1 MVQSSRSVFY
11 AFEPFERYAYKISYI
26 RVDSENCATID
37 LHGASVSEAVQ
48 ITKTILIESPATQA
62 KPLKIITGRGIHS
75 ANGIGVLGPAVKNAL
90 VEDGWDVGRWSG
102 GLVVRG
108 KSRR

>member
-1 MVQSSRSVFY
+1 MSFYLYELPVQYTQRVSFG
-11 AFEPFERYAYKISYI
+11 
-26 RVDSENCATID
+26 RVDSENGATID

-90 VEDGWDVGRWSG
+90 VEDGWDVGRCAG